1 MNKWELFQ
9 KFLITQQEQIEL
21 SDFLINALIIV
32 VLSFLLELTY
42 KKCGKSLSNR
52 SSFAHPFILVG
63 FATMLIIS
71 VVKSSLA
78 LSLGLVGAL
87 SIVRFRAAIKEPE
100 ELAYLFL
107 LIALGLALGANL
119 RLISVVAF
127 GIIELIIWAKY
138 FLSKKQKFENLLL
151 SVSCNTNDFS
161 LKSLTDLVE
170 KYFNKF
176 ELKRFDQEEN
186 SIETVYIIEAKDLS
200 SVQHFTDEITKI
212 SKNLKVNYFDNRI
225 A

>member
-9 KFLITQQEQIEL
+9 KFLITQQEQLEL
-21 SDFLINALIIV
+21 SDFLINALIIL

-52 SSFAHPFILVG
+52 SSFAHPFILIG
-63 FATMLIIS
+63 FSTMLIIS
-71 VVKSSLA
+71 IIKSSLA

-107 LIALGLALGANL
+107 LIALGLAVGANL
-119 RLISVVAF
+119 RLISIVAF
-127 GIIELIIWAKY
+127 AIIEIIIWAKY
-138 FLSKKQKFENLLL
+138 FLTKKQKFENLML
-151 SVSCNTNDFS
+151 SVSCNTNDFT
-161 LKSLTDLVE
+161 LKTLTDLVE
-170 KYFNKF
+170 GNFKKF
-176 ELKRFDQEEN
+176 ELKRFDQSEN

-200 SVQHFTDEITKI
+200 SMQKFTDELTKI
-212 SKNLKVNYFDNRI
+212 SKNTRVNYFDNRI